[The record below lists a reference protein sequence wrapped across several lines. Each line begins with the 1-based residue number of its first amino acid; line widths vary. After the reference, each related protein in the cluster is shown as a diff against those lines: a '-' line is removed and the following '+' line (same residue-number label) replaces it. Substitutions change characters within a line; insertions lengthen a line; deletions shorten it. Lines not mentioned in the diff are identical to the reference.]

1 MTTVTTN
8 DGPAFVIFEPAV
20 AVPTSSQLRDALDS
34 HGPILLAAARA
45 IVRNEAEAQDLVQTT
60 FEIAVRRI
68 DQLRD
73 PSALRA
79 WLLAIE
85 TREAFRLARQL
96 RRLVAL
102 DSQVGATAVPGP
114 SASEAALRI
123 ALGHL
128 PARIRAAIVL
138 HHLGGLSV
146 EETAAALGT
155 KPNTVKT
162 QLRDGLKRLRRE
174 LGDG

>member
-1 MTTVTTN
+1 MTTK
-8 DGPAFVIFEPAV
+8 DGPAFAVFEPV
-20 AVPTSSQLRDALDS
+20 SAVPATGQLREALDR

-45 IVRNEAEAQDLVQTT
+45 IVGNEAEAQDLVQAT

-68 DQLRD
+68 DQVRN

-85 TREAFRLARQL
+85 AREAFRLARQL

-102 DSQVGATAVPGP
+102 DSQVGAIGVPGP
-114 SASEAALRI
+114 SDSEVALRI

-128 PARIRAAIVL
+128 PVRVRAAIVL

>member
-1 MTTVTTN
+1 MTTKN
-8 DGPAFVIFEPAV
+8 DPAFAVFEQVAAPPAN
-20 AVPTSSQLRDALDS
+20 TRLRDALDS
-34 HGPILLAAARA
+34 HRPILLAAARVM
-45 IVRNEAEAQDLVQTT
+45 VRNEAEAQDLVQTT
-60 FEIAVRRI
+60 FELALRRI

-85 TREAFRLARQL
+85 AREAFRFVRRL

-102 DSQVGATAVPGP
+102 DSQGATTTAPGP
-114 SASEAALRI
+114 SASEAALQV

-128 PARIRAAIVL
+128 PARVRAAIVL

-146 EETAAALGT
+146 DETGAALGT

-162 QLRDGLKRLRRE
+162 QLRDGLRRMRQE
-174 LGDG
+174 LGDD